1 MSVRTITDNGHS
13 LTVQT
18 VEKTDHLGA
27 RYWQGRAMFRVAGA
41 RARVDVITT
50 ARHAT
55 RESAESAALALA
67 HKNGWGAS

>member
-18 VEKTDHLGA
+18 VEKTDYLGA
-27 RYWQGRAMFRVAGA
+27 RYWQGRAMFRVAEA
-41 RARVDVITT
+41 RARVDVVTT
-50 ARHAT
+50 ARHAN

-67 HKNGWGAS
+67 RRNGWGAS

>member
-18 VEKTDHLGA
+18 VEKTDSLGA
-27 RYWQGRAMFRVAGA
+27 PYWQGRAMFRVADA

-55 RESAESAALALA
+55 REGAEASALALA
-67 HKNGWGAS
+67 RRNGWGAS